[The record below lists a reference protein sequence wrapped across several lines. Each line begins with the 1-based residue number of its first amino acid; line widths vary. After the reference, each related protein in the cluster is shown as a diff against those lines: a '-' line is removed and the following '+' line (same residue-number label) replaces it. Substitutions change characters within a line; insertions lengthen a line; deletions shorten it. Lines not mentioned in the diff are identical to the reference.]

1 MAGKPRDYAAE
12 YRRRL
17 ERGLARGLTP
27 SQARGH
33 PRKGEPLASNAE
45 RLPRSS
51 NEIEAS
57 IRLMQ
62 RGANLRTAA
71 REAGTSDRALR
82 RFLTLRNMASR
93 KGRVWRIHDPRVRRV
108 PIISQGELKRIF
120 VQGYPPA
127 AKAGRAFD
135 LQGRFLVD
143 QDEALLAPLIGD
155 GLTDIRGVFHPFET
169 TPNALYRLLQAEEP
183 YFPEHYQIISN

>member
-1 MAGKPRDYAAE
+1 MPRIRDYAAE
-12 YRRRL
+12 YRRRV
-17 ERGLARGLTP
+17 ERGLARGLSP

-45 RLPRSS
+45 RLPESTKP
-51 NEIEAS
+51 IEAA

-62 RGANLRTAA
+62 HGANLRNAA
-71 REAGTSDRALR
+71 REAGTSERALR
-82 RFLTLRNMASR
+82 RFLKLRNMASR
-93 KGRVWRIHDPRVRRV
+93 KGRMWRIYDDRRRQV
-108 PIISQGELKRIF
+108 PIISNGRLKEIF

-155 GLTDIRGVFHPFET
+155 GLTDIKGVFHPFET
-169 TPNALYRLLQAEEP
+169 NPNALYRLLQAEEP
-183 YFPEHYQIISN
+183 FFPEHYQIISN